1 MNKKSHSLVI
11 NENKIIKK
19 EINQK
24 NHKKKKNKTKDKENK
39 INKSN
44 KPQEKQEQK
53 TEIDDEDLKE
63 NINDEKEN
71 KKIIKKGKSKNL
83 NIKISNNKNAPKTG
97 IRFFGKEIDNS
108 MALDERLNQYIIKGE
123 KYKKNFNKNLLLNPE
138 NIFELLEIEY
148 IKQPQYVIDY
158 RVDIFETLIQE
169 ESNYIPDYN
178 NINNII
184 PEETR
189 IKYILFLIQ
198 VCDKITKK
206 EEIHYLSIN
215 IFDRVIS
222 QSVNDKNSLT
232 EKKLQLICFTSLFIA
247 YKYETGCYFLIED
260 LISHTED
267 SLVTREEVLN
277 FENEINTI
285 LNYNYLIVYPSHFLK
300 HYDLIDNIHN
310 QKVYYFCLYL
320 LDFIL
325 SDTNLMSHK
334 KSLIS
339 ASCYYIAKA
348 NLLKIDIWPN
358 MLQFVTGYQKEEIK
372 NFAIKIIQEMK
383 NSKNSNLF
391 RFLRKKY
398 SKDEYDKVLEYI
410 INKK

>member
-1 MNKKSHSLVI
+1 MNKENHSLVI
-11 NENKIIKK
+11 NENKIIRK
-19 EINQK
+19 EINKK
-24 NHKKKKNKTKDKENK
+24 NHKKKKNKTKDKESK
-39 INKSN
+39 INNNNIQVK
-44 KPQEKQEQK
+44 EEQK
-53 TEIDDEDLKE
+53 AEKDNGNSKE
-63 NINDEKEN
+63 NANDEKEN
-71 KKIIKKGKSKNL
+71 KKILEKGKSK
-83 NIKISNNKNAPKTG
+83 ITHNKKVPKTG
-97 IRFFGKEIDNS
+97 IRYFGKEIDNM

-123 KYKKNFNKNLLLNPE
+123 EYKKTFNKNLLLNPK
-138 NIFELLEIEY
+138 NFFELLEIEY
-148 IKQPQYVIDY
+148 AKQPQYVIDY
-158 RVDIFETLIQE
+158 MVDIFKTLIRE
-169 ESNYIPDYN
+169 ENNNVPDYN

-184 PEETR
+184 PGETR

-222 QSVNDKNSLT
+222 KSANDKNILT

-260 LISHTED
+260 LINHTED
-267 SLVTREEVLN
+267 ALVTPEEVLN
-277 FENEINTI
+277 FEYEINST

-300 HYDLIDNIHN
+300 HYDLFDNIHN

-325 SDTNLMSHK
+325 SDTSLMSHK

-348 NLLKIDIWPN
+348 NLLKINIWPN
-358 MLQFVTGYQKEEIK
+358 DLRLITGYQKEEVTK
-372 NFAIKIIQEMK
+372 FAIKIIHEMK

-398 SKDEYDKVLEYI
+398 SKEEYDKVIEYI

>member
-11 NENKIIKK
+11 NENKIINK
-19 EINQK
+19 ELNQK

-39 INKSN
+39 INKN
-44 KPQEKQEQK
+44 RTQEKQEQK
-53 TEIDDEDLKE
+53 EEIDDDNSKE
-63 NINDEKEN
+63 NINDEKDN
-71 KKIIKKGKSKNL
+71 KKIIEQGKRKNL
-83 NIKISNNKNAPKTG
+83 NINISHKKKVPKIG
-97 IRFFGKEIDNS
+97 IRFFGKEIDNA
-108 MALDERLNQYIIKGE
+108 MALDERINQYIIKGE
-123 KYKKNFNKNLLLNPE
+123 QYKKNFNKNLLLNPK

-148 IKQPQYVIDY
+148 IKQPQYAIDY
-158 RVDIFETLIQE
+158 RVDIFETLIKE
-169 ESNYIPDYN
+169 ESNYVPDYN
-178 NINNII
+178 KINSII
-184 PEETR
+184 PGETR

-222 QSVNDKNSLT
+222 QSINDKNSLT

-260 LISHTED
+260 LLNHTED

-277 FENEINTI
+277 FEYEINSI

-300 HYDLIDNIHN
+300 HYDLIDNIHD

-348 NLLKIDIWPN
+348 NILKIDIWSN
-358 MLQFVTGYQKEEIK
+358 MLQFVTGYQKEEVK
-372 NFAIKIIQEMK
+372 KFAIKIIHEMK

-391 RFLRKKY
+391 KFLRKKY
-398 SKDEYDKVLEYI
+398 SKDEYDKVIEYI

>member
-1 MNKKSHSLVI
+1 MNKKSHSLVL
-11 NENKIIKK
+11 NEKKIINK

-39 INKSN
+39 INKN
-44 KPQEKQEQK
+44 KTQEKQEQN
-53 TEIDDEDLKE
+53 TE
-63 NINDEKEN
+63 INDENSKEN
-71 KKIIKKGKSKNL
+71 VNDEKDNQKIIVKGKSKNI
-83 NIKISNNKNAPKTG
+83 NINISNNKKVIKTG
-97 IRFFGKEIDNS
+97 IRFFGKEIDNV
-108 MALDERLNQYIIKGE
+108 MALDERLNQYIIRGE

-138 NIFELLEIEY
+138 NIFELPEIEY

-169 ESNYIPDYN
+169 ENNYVPDYYI
-178 NINNII
+178 INNII
-184 PEETR
+184 PGETR

-277 FENEINTI
+277 YEYEINSI

-358 MLQFVTGYQKEEIK
+358 MLQFVTGYQKEEVK
-372 NFAIKIIQEMK
+372 NFAIKIIHEMK

-391 RFLRKKY
+391 KFLRKKY
-398 SKDEYDKVLEYI
+398 SKDEYDKVIEYI

>member
-1 MNKKSHSLVI
+1 MNKKNHSLVL
-11 NENKIIKK
+11 NEKKIINK

-39 INKSN
+39 INKN
-44 KPQEKQEQK
+44 KTQEKQEQN
-53 TEIDDEDLKE
+53 TE
-63 NINDEKEN
+63 INDENSKEN
-71 KKIIKKGKSKNL
+71 VNDEKDNQKIIVKGKSKNI
-83 NIKISNNKNAPKTG
+83 NINISNNKKVIKTG
-97 IRFFGKEIDNS
+97 IRFFGKEIDNV
-108 MALDERLNQYIIKGE
+108 MALDERLSQYIIRGE

-169 ESNYIPDYN
+169 ENNYVPDYYI
-178 NINNII
+178 INNII
-184 PEETR
+184 PGETR

-277 FENEINTI
+277 YEYEINSI

-358 MLQFVTGYQKEEIK
+358 MLQFVTGYQKEEVK
-372 NFAIKIIQEMK
+372 NFAIKIIHEMK

-391 RFLRKKY
+391 KFLRKKY
-398 SKDEYDKVLEYI
+398 SKDEYDKVIEYI

>member
-169 ESNYIPDYN
+169 ENNYMPDYN
-178 NINNII
+178 NLNNII

-222 QSVNDKNSLT
+222 QSVKDKNILT
-232 EKKLQLICFTSLFIA
+232 EK
-247 YKYETGCYFLIED
+247 
-260 LISHTED
+260 
-267 SLVTREEVLN
+267 
-277 FENEINTI
+277 
-285 LNYNYLIVYPSHFLK
+285 NYN
-300 HYDLIDNIHN
+300 
-310 QKVYYFCLYL
+310 
-320 LDFIL
+320 
-325 SDTNLMSHK
+325 
-334 KSLIS
+334 
-339 ASCYYIAKA
+339 
-348 NLLKIDIWPN
+348 
-358 MLQFVTGYQKEEIK
+358 
-372 NFAIKIIQEMK
+372 
-383 NSKNSNLF
+383 
-391 RFLRKKY
+391 
-398 SKDEYDKVLEYI
+398 
-410 INKK
+410 

>member
-1 MNKKSHSLVI
+1 MNKENHSLVI
-11 NENKIIKK
+11 NENKIIRK
-19 EINQK
+19 EINKK
-24 NHKKKKNKTKDKENK
+24 NHKKKKNKTKDKESK
-39 INKSN
+39 INKN
-44 KPQEKQEQK
+44 NIQVKEEQK
-53 TEIDDEDLKE
+53 AEKDDENSKE
-63 NINDEKEN
+63 NANDEKEN
-71 KKIIKKGKSKNL
+71 KKILEKGKSK
-83 NIKISNNKNAPKTG
+83 ITHNKKVPKTG
-97 IRFFGKEIDNS
+97 IRYFGKEIDNV
-108 MALDERLNQYIIKGE
+108 MTLDERLNQYIIKGE
-123 KYKKNFNKNLLLNPE
+123 EYKKTFNKNLLLNPK
-138 NIFELLEIEY
+138 NFFELLEIEY
-148 IKQPQYVIDY
+148 AKQPQYVIDY
-158 RVDIFETLIQE
+158 MVDIFKTLIRE
-169 ESNYIPDYN
+169 ENNNVPDYN

-222 QSVNDKNSLT
+222 KSANDKNILT

-260 LISHTED
+260 LINHTED
-267 SLVTREEVLN
+267 ALVTPAEVLN
-277 FENEINTI
+277 FEYEINST

-300 HYDLIDNIHN
+300 HYDLFDNIHN

-325 SDTNLMSHK
+325 SDTSLMSHK

-348 NLLKIDIWPN
+348 NLLKINIWPN
-358 MLQFVTGYQKEEIK
+358 DLRLITGYQKEEVTK
-372 NFAIKIIQEMK
+372 FAIKIIHEMK

-398 SKDEYDKVLEYI
+398 SKEEYDKVIEYI

>member
-1 MNKKSHSLVI
+1 MNKKSHSLVL
-11 NENKIIKK
+11 NEKKIINK

-39 INKSN
+39 INKN
-44 KPQEKQEQK
+44 KTQEKKEQN
-53 TEIDDEDLKE
+53 TE
-63 NINDEKEN
+63 INDENSKEN
-71 KKIIKKGKSKNL
+71 VNDEKDNQKIIVKGKSKNI
-83 NIKISNNKNAPKTG
+83 NINISNNKKVIKTG
-97 IRFFGKEIDNS
+97 IRFFGKEIDNV
-108 MALDERLNQYIIKGE
+108 MALDERLNQYIIRGE

-169 ESNYIPDYN
+169 ENNYVPDYYI
-178 NINNII
+178 INNII
-184 PEETR
+184 PGETR

-277 FENEINTI
+277 YEYEINSI

-358 MLQFVTGYQKEEIK
+358 MLQFVTGYQKEEVK
-372 NFAIKIIQEMK
+372 NFAIKIIHEMK
-383 NSKNSNLF
+383 NSKNSSLF
-391 RFLRKKY
+391 KFLRKKY
-398 SKDEYDKVLEYI
+398 SKDEYDKVIEYI

>member
-1 MNKKSHSLVI
+1 
-11 NENKIIKK
+11 
-19 EINQK
+19 
-24 NHKKKKNKTKDKENK
+24 
-39 INKSN
+39 
-44 KPQEKQEQK
+44 
-53 TEIDDEDLKE
+53 
-63 NINDEKEN
+63 
-71 KKIIKKGKSKNL
+71 
-83 NIKISNNKNAPKTG
+83 
-97 IRFFGKEIDNS
+97 
-108 MALDERLNQYIIKGE
+108 MALDERINQYIIKGE
-123 KYKKNFNKNLLLNPE
+123 QYKKNFNKNLLLNPK

-148 IKQPQYVIDY
+148 IKQPQYAIDY
-158 RVDIFETLIQE
+158 RVDIFETLIKE
-169 ESNYIPDYN
+169 ESNYVPDYN
-178 NINNII
+178 KINSII
-184 PEETR
+184 PGETR

-222 QSVNDKNSLT
+222 QSINDKNSLT

-260 LISHTED
+260 LLNHTED

-277 FENEINTI
+277 FEYEINSI

-300 HYDLIDNIHN
+300 HYDLIDNIHD

-348 NLLKIDIWPN
+348 NILKIDIWSN
-358 MLQFVTGYQKEEIK
+358 MLQFVTGYQKEEVK
-372 NFAIKIIQEMK
+372 KFAIKIIHEMK

-391 RFLRKKY
+391 KFLRKKY
-398 SKDEYDKVLEYI
+398 SKDEYDKVIEYI